1 MALKVE
7 HKYRFDAAGKLD
19 SDDWLA
25 IPRPDLRA
33 DFVLDSAFAD
43 TLAQHYFEVVK
54 RSSGPAVNIVSDAA
68 GVRYLA
74 PLGKTVMVF
83 SAPERIADAQR
94 AETSW
99 QIAGGFMLAHG
110 VSYGGRFYI
119 GAEWLPDGALKMYAT
134 LRRYPPR
141 LINWFGVNGGIA
153 VYQRT
158 QGVLHARIG
167 ETFLNDMAKRVLRPG
182 G

>member
-1 MALKVE
+1 MGLKVE

-19 SDDWLA
+19 SDDWLT
-25 IPRPDLRA
+25 IPRASLR
-33 DFVLDSAFAD
+33 DDYVLDSAFAD
-43 TLAQHYFEVVK
+43 TMASHYFEVVK
-54 RSSGPAVNIVSDAA
+54 RSSGPAVKIVSDTQ
-68 GVRYLA
+68 GVRYMA
-74 PLGKTVMVF
+74 PLGKTVMIF
-83 SAPERIADAQR
+83 SEPERIADAQH

-99 QIAGGFMLAHG
+99 RIAGGFMLAHG

-141 LINWFGVNGGIA
+141 LINWFGINGGTA

-158 QGVLHARIG
+158 QGVLHQRIG
-167 ETFLNDMAKRVLRPG
+167 DTFLNDMAKRVMRSG
-182 G
+182 